1 MGLTADN
8 SQVTLQL
15 KISKNSSYMQMWCR
29 RSDASA
35 DLAPERHQ
43 PEAVRVPNDD
53 YAGQSSDISVTNPQY
68 AVVAVGW

>member
-15 KISKNSSYMQMWCR
+15 KISKNSSY
-29 RSDASA
+29 SA
-35 DLAPERHQ
+35 IKRKQ
-43 PEAVRVPNDD
+43 YGFPNDD

-68 AVVAVGW
+68 SVVAVGW